1 MVKGSK
7 RAGRVRDKW
16 RDKQWIVVYPP
27 TAFERKPL
35 NYLPI
40 TDITQSKGR
49 VIENTLFDILKQ
61 DPSQHQIKVFVQIQN
76 ISDGIGPT
84 IFKGHEYTKELLRS
98 LIRRG
103 SSMINNIHDYTTMD
117 GYTFRVGVVA
127 FSQRRL
133 NSSRKHDI
141 RTIIHRLLEER
152 IPRLTVDELV
162 QEATNGK
169 MNDSLLEE
177 VKKIAPVRHIG
188 IKKTKLITTPELRAV
203 QEVKAVENIP
213 QTQQEGEELA

>member
-1 MVKGSK
+1 MAKGTK

-27 TAFERKPL
+27 TAFERKAL

-76 ISDGIGPT
+76 ISDGIGST

-133 NSSRKHDI
+133 NSSKKHDI

-152 IPRLTVDELV
+152 IPRLTVDEFV

-177 VKKIAPVRHIG
+177 VKKLAPVRHIG
-188 IKKTKLITTPELRAV
+188 IKKTKLITTPESRAV
-203 QEVKAVENIP
+203 HEVKAVESIP

>member
-1 MVKGSK
+1 MAKGSK

-61 DPSQHQIKVFVQIQN
+61 DPSQHQIKVFVQIEN
-76 ISDGIGPT
+76 ISDGIGTT

-152 IPRLTVDELV
+152 IPRLTVDEFV

-203 QEVKAVENIP
+203 QEVKAVESIP

>member
-76 ISDGIGPT
+76 ISDGIGTT

-133 NSSRKHDI
+133 NSSKKHDI

-152 IPRLTVDELV
+152 IPRLTVDEFV

-203 QEVKAVENIP
+203 QEVKAVESIP
-213 QTQQEGEELA
+213 QTQREGEELA

>member
-1 MVKGSK
+1 MAKGSK

-27 TAFERKPL
+27 TAFERKAL

-76 ISDGIGPT
+76 ISDGIGTT

-133 NSSRKHDI
+133 NSSKKHDI

-152 IPRLTVDELV
+152 IPRLTVDEFV

-188 IKKTKLITTPELRAV
+188 IKKTKLITTPESRAV
-203 QEVKAVENIP
+203 HEVKAVESIP

>member
-61 DPSQHQIKVFVQIQN
+61 DPSQHQIKVFVQIEN
-76 ISDGIGPT
+76 ISDGIGTT

-152 IPRLTVDELV
+152 IPRLTVDEFV

-203 QEVKAVENIP
+203 QEVKAVESIP

>member
-1 MVKGSK
+1 MAKGSK

-76 ISDGIGPT
+76 ISDGIGTT

-152 IPRLTVDELV
+152 IPRLTVDEFV

-188 IKKTKLITTPELRAV
+188 IKKTKLITTPELRAI
-203 QEVKAVENIP
+203 QEVKAVESIP